1 MGRDDAKPIPGYRTT
16 RLPPTFDKAIVRPES
31 FPPGGGS
38 AEIVVRGP
46 GWKANF
52 SLVAAVTIV
61 STVLSYAVHRTTPS
75 ADSGA
80 LEQEMRT
87 YRMQRERDLEDRRQ
101 EEESLRDELRDLKTK
116 VSLIEERTRSK

>member
-16 RLPPTFDKAIVRPES
+16 RLPPTFGDKAIVRPES
-31 FPPGGGS
+31 FPPGGG
-38 AEIVVRGP
+38 EIVVRGP

-52 SLVAAVTIV
+52 SLVAVVTLI

-87 YRMQRERDLEDRRQ
+87 YRMQRERDIEDRRQ
-101 EEESLRDELRDLKTK
+101 EIESLRDEMRDLKTK
-116 VSLIEERTRSK
+116 LSLIEERTRTK